1 MIAPEILFRMNPEDA
16 VRAMIGEK
24 VKRPMKPEYLR
35 LGKPKSL
42 GGLRTSVE
50 VTLDRSRAPVEL
62 WDREGSY
69 FFEYNRTDIGQFLQ
83 STDRS
88 LKTALPVDVVN
99 ILTAILSPFGIPVDE
114 QDVVPAVFLTLGP
127 ADINANDDSYRWVGD
142 TTATLIARVIELSTL
157 LKVARLIVPFDRN
170 YKSSTVK
177 DSIAL
182 QLSMANATALDVPIT
197 AAMFTLSA
205 PAVNG
210 STISEDNT
218 KVDLTFNGLPY
229 TGTVS
234 VTYQRR
240 SFGNTFRKPVQLSGA
255 QLSNKQQLATK
266 LSVQMGCE
274 ILAADIRNEVFPAQS
289 VGSVQDIPV
298 TFDDSS
304 LAYVGTVL
312 VKYRRTS

>member
-1 MIAPEILFRMNPEDA
+1 MIAPEILFRMHPEDA

-24 VKRPMKPEYLR
+24 VKRPMKADYLR

-69 FFEYNRTDIGQFLQ
+69 FFEYDRTDIGQFLQ
-83 STDRS
+83 STNRT

-99 ILTAILSPFGIPVDE
+99 ILTAILSPFAIPVDE
-114 QDVVPAVFLTLGP
+114 QDVVPAVFLTLGQ

-197 AAMFTLSA
+197 AAMFALSA
-205 PAVNG
+205 PVVNG
-210 STISEDNT
+210 STTSEDNT

-229 TGTVS
+229 SGTVS

-240 SFGNTFRKPVQLSGA
+240 SFGNTFRKPVQLSGT